1 MLNEKKFSI
10 CAAQKKIDADRSV
23 LQSNEPRRS
32 MYSMALKCGI
42 LINLKVSCC
51 NTKKPCF
58 FLQARRCFF
67 LFLCIVF
74 LKLMFLFIPHV
85 DKKNPTSWKSYEFWL
100 NVLHIV

>member
-1 MLNEKKFSI
+1 MYTSE
-10 CAAQKKIDADRSV
+10 KKIDADRSV

-51 NTKKPCF
+51 KTKKPCF
-58 FLQARRCFF
+58 FASSAVFF

-74 LKLMFLFIPHV
+74 LKLMFLFIPHI

-100 NVLHIV
+100 NVLHIA